1 MSRCGKLLRVTRRHS
16 LLEAF
21 DTGPGRVLS
30 LAGGGGKTAL
40 MYALARAF
48 LGAGR
53 RVLTTTTLI
62 YPPGPGESPA
72 LLLLEERLGG
82 REAIASL
89 LTRHGHITVAQRINP
104 DGKLAGIP
112 AALVDALAG
121 SGVAD
126 VIIVESDGSAGRPL
140 KAARDGEP
148 VFAPASTDCVLVMGA
163 DALGRPLDEA
173 HVFRSALA
181 CEITGLPMGA
191 PVTVEAAVELLI
203 GPRGL
208 ARGAPPASRLVV
220 FVNKV
225 EAPAQEA
232 NAGALARM
240 LLARALPRLARVVAC
255 SLSQAGRGFAVF
267 ERQ

>member
-1 MSRCGKLLRVTRRHS
+1 MTRRHS

-21 DTGPGRVLS
+21 DAGPGRVLS

-40 MYALARAF
+40 MYALARAL

-53 RVLTTTTLI
+53 RVLTTTTTLI

-126 VIIVESDGSAGRPL
+126 VIIVEADGSAGRPL

-232 NAGALARM
+232 DASALARM
-240 LLARALPRLARVVAC
+240 LLARAVPRLARVVAG
-255 SLSQAGRGFAVF
+255 SLSQAERGFAVF